1 VSENQAAYPIVTM
14 CRLLGVSPSGYY
26 AWTKR
31 QPSRRARADAALVA
45 EIRTAHHA
53 SRGTYGA
60 PRIHAELAANGIRVG
75 RKRVARLMVAA
86 SLAGVSRRK
95 FVTTTI
101 KDGGRQAPDLV
112 DRDFTADRP
121 NLLWVADISVPQ
133 QAAREMG
140 VDPPRSACRSR
151 SQTTVSGAGQKP
163 GS

>member
-45 EIRTAHHA
+45 EIRTAPHA
-53 SRGTYGA
+53 ARGTDGA

-86 SLAGVSRRK
+86 GLAGVSRRK
-95 FVTTTI
+95 FVT
-101 KDGGRQAPDLV
+101 PS
-112 DRDFTADRP
+112 
-121 NLLWVADISVPQ
+121 DISFL
-133 QAAREMG
+133 
-140 VDPPRSACRSR
+140 
-151 SQTTVSGAGQKP
+151 
-163 GS
+163 